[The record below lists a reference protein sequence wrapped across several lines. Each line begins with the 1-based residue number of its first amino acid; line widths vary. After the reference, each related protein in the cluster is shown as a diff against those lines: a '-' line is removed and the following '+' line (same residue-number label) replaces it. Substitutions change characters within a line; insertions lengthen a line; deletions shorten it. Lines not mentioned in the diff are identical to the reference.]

1 MVDLIKTGLGLG
13 KTMKNV
19 ARVREIVTVLSRNGF
34 DEFLVKTGIIE
45 KIPGFVLP
53 KSQTRISEALDE
65 YDADSLSASVG
76 YRLRRSFE
84 DLGPGFIKLGQLLST
99 REDIFPQSFIAEMKK
114 LQDQVKGIP
123 FDEAKNAIENSL
135 GKKCEDV
142 FASIDESPIG
152 NASIGVAYRAKLKS
166 GEDVVIKVRRP
177 NVRKTIKT
185 DFAIM
190 RFVIAQ
196 IEKASAEIR
205 HLAISRII
213 QDFST
218 HLETEL
224 DYRVEALNCER
235 LKANIAKI
243 DAENVFYLPHVYRG
257 ISTEDVLVM
266 EYLDGVPFSDAAR
279 VNEVKGEIQDK
290 LDRGIRVFV
299 HNLLVDGFFH
309 ADLHGGNFFLLK
321 NGRIG
326 IIDFG
331 LVGHLGKKSRAN
343 LVAILYSM
351 VGFNFEN
358 LVYEFLEVAEYDS
371 VPDVDAL
378 IADVK
383 ACLSPF
389 MGLTVQQT
397 NFSLLF
403 RSVTATLASHQLYL
417 PREWFIVFRAL
428 VTLDGVGK
436 SLDMD
441 FDIFSIIQ
449 EDIGNIVGQLVSK
462 EEILEE
468 AAWIGR
474 DVIASARG
482 LPRHVRWFMREL
494 AKRNYAFEVRN
505 TGYEPQFLAVAK
517 SMRFLGHTVLAASFA
532 GIGAHFL
539 NDANIHS
546 PAQIPNLTWLFWILA
561 AAALATSPWK
571 FPKN

>member
-1 MVDLIKTGLGLG
+1 MVDLLKTGLGLG

-34 DEFLVKTGIIE
+34 DEFLVKTGVIE

-53 KSQTRISEALDE
+53 KSQLRISVALDE
-65 YDADSLSASVG
+65 YDADSLSGSVG

-99 REDIFPQSFIAEMKK
+99 REDIFPPSFIAEMKK

-123 FDEAKNAIENSL
+123 FAEAKEAIEASL
-135 GKKCEDV
+135 GKKFPDV
-142 FASIDESPIG
+142 FAAFDENPIG
-152 NASIGVAYRAKLKS
+152 TASIGVAYRARLKN
-166 GEDVVIKVRRP
+166 GKDVVVKVRRP
-177 NVRKTIKT
+177 NVRRTIAT
-185 DFAIM
+185 DFGIM
-190 RFVIAQ
+190 HFIISR
-196 IEKASAEIR
+196 IEKVSEEIR

-213 QDFST
+213 QDFAA

-235 LKANIAKI
+235 LKANIAKV
-243 DAENVFYLPHVYRG
+243 DVENVFYLPEVYRDV
-257 ISTEDVLVM
+257 STDDVLIM
-266 EYLDGVPFSDAAR
+266 EYLDGIPFSDAAR
-279 VNEVKGEIQDK
+279 VNEVKGQIREK
-290 LDRGIRVFV
+290 LDRGIRIFV

-321 NGRIG
+321 DGRIG

-358 LVYEFLEVAEYDS
+358 LVYEFLEVAEYDEI
-371 VPDVDAL
+371 PDVDSL

-383 ACLSPF
+383 SCLTPF

-397 NFSLLF
+397 NFSMLF
-403 RSVTATLASHQLYL
+403 RSVTATLAAHQIYL

-449 EDIGNIVGQLVSK
+449 EDIGKIVSQLVSK

-474 DVIASARG
+474 DVLASARG
-482 LPRHVRWFMREL
+482 LPRHLRWFMREL
-494 AKRNYAFEVRN
+494 ARRNYAFEVRN
-505 TGYEPQFLAVAK
+505 TGYEAPLTALAK
-517 SMRFLGHTVLAASFA
+517 SARFLGHAVLAAAFA
-532 GIGAHFL
+532 GIGARFL
-539 NDANIHS
+539 NDASIHS
-546 PAQIPNLTWLFWILA
+546 PAQIPHLTWLFWILA
-561 AAALATSPWK
+561 VGAIGTSPWK
-571 FPKN
+571 SPKA